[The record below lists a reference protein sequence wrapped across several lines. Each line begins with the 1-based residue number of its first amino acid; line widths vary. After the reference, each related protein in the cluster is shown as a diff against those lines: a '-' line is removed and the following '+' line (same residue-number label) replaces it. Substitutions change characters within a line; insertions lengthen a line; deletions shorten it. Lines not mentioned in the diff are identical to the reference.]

1 MAVTVLDR
9 VVGEA
14 WGCWL
19 GGPKVCWV
27 DSGSVELMAWG
38 RHLESVGPWDCWLRD
53 LKVSLVDSGSVGLNA
68 WGLER
73 HLESVGP
80 WDCWLRDLKVS

>member
-1 MAVTVLDR
+1 MAVTVLNR

-19 GGPKVCWV
+19 GGPKVRLVDSVYVESVAWGRPWDSVEACGRWLRDLKVCWV

-53 LKVSLVDSGSVGLNA
+53 LKVS
-68 WGLER
+68 
-73 HLESVGP
+73 
-80 WDCWLRDLKVS
+80 